1 MWTAALVHS
10 LLHSLTLTVSL
21 RHVCVFISPVFAAGT
36 CVVTY
41 LLGAELNGSRTGL
54 VAAAFISIIP
64 AYTSRSVAGSFD
76 VEAVAV
82 FALVLV
88 CFLFVR
94 AVNTGSIFCS
104 ALAATAY
111 FYLVAAWGGV
121 SLAFG

>member
-1 MWTAALVHS
+1 MLWLWLSWLCLVF
-10 LLHSLTLTVSL
+10 VSL
-21 RHVCVFISPVFAAGT
+21 R
-36 CVVTY
+36 
-41 LLGAELNGSRTGL
+41 
-54 VAAAFISIIP
+54 
-64 AYTSRSVAGSFD
+64 SFD